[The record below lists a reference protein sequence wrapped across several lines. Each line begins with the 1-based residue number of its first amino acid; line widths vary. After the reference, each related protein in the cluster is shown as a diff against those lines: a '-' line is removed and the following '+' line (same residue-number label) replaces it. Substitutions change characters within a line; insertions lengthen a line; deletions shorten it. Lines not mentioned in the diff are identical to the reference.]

1 VIKVKKIIFLVIK
14 SVFTI
19 IILLTLVLFFYAAF
33 FYEPSPVEMETTENQ
48 ITENEKSSDINEEKR
63 LKEENEQRL
72 KESQI
77 QEKISELEVEK
88 TKDSTQDKVKI
99 SDALFMTVGNKATTK
114 SDIVNEIKIILILN
128 NQSYSAEK
136 RDQLQKLAVKSIVK
150 RNIKQI
156 ALENHNFFQFKQQDL
171 EIELMRLAK
180 NINVD
185 IETLKN
191 ICASNDIDFSII
203 EDQIKVELFWNSLI
217 FQLYKNRITIN
228 PDDINEKLKLTQ
240 NNKKTKEYLI
250 SEILMYVTQ
259 KDKLEEKIN
268 ELKNKIK
275 IEGFENVAKS
285 LSISES
291 AIRGG
296 DLGWLN
302 ENIIAEKIK
311 SNIINTPVG
320 QLSEPIML
328 REGVLIFKIRDKRNI
343 KNNKSL
349 EEIKNELVNAE
360 KTKMLQMYSLSHYD
374 KLRRAINIKFSNE

>member
-77 QEKISELEVEK
+77 QEKISELEVEM

-291 AIRGG
+291 AVRGG

>member
-1 VIKVKKIIFLVIK
+1 MIKVKKIIFLVTK

-33 FYEPSPVEMETTENQ
+33 FYEPSHVEIETTENQ
-48 ITENEKSSDINEEKR
+48 ITENEKPSDINEEK
-63 LKEENEQRL
+63 EQRL
-72 KESQI
+72 TESQI
-77 QEKISELEVEK
+77 REKISEPEVEK
-88 TKDSTQDKVKI
+88 TKDSTQGKVKI

-114 SDIVNEIKIILILN
+114 SDIVHEIKIILILN

-136 RDQLQKLAVKSIVK
+136 RDQLQELAVKSIIK
-150 RNIKQI
+150 RNVKQI
-156 ALENHNFFQFKQQDL
+156 ALENHNFFQFNQQDL
-171 EIELMRLAK
+171 ESELMKLAT
-180 NINVD
+180 NIDVD

-191 ICASNDIDFSII
+191 IFASNDIDFSII
-203 EDQIKVELFWNSLI
+203 EDQIKVQLFWNSLI
-217 FQLYKNRITIN
+217 FQIYKNRITID
-228 PDDINEKLKLTQ
+228 PDDINEKLKLIQ

-250 SEILMYVTQ
+250 SEILMNVTQ
-259 KDKLEEKIN
+259 KDKLEEEIDQ
-268 ELKNKIK
+268 LKNKIK

-291 AIRGG
+291 AVRGG

-302 ENIIAEKIK
+302 ENIISEKIK

-320 QLSEPIML
+320 QLSEPITL

-349 EEIKNELVNAE
+349 EEIKNELVNDE

-374 KLRRAINIKFSNE
+374 KLRRTINIKFNNE

>member
-1 VIKVKKIIFLVIK
+1 MIKIKKIIFLVTK

-19 IILLTLVLFFYAAF
+19 ILLLTLGLFFYAAF
-33 FYEPSPVEMETTENQ
+33 FYKPSHVEIETTENQ
-48 ITENEKSSDINEEKR
+48 ITENDKSSDINEEKEQS
-63 LKEENEQRL
+63 LKETQV
-72 KESQI
+72 
-77 QEKISELEVEK
+77 QEKISEPEVEK
-88 TKDSTQDKVKI
+88 AKDSTLDKVKI

-128 NQSYSAEK
+128 NQSYSAEE
-136 RDQLQKLAVKSIVK
+136 RDLLQELAVKSIVR
-150 RNIKQI
+150 RNVKQI
-156 ALENHNFFQFKQQDL
+156 ALENHNFYQFKQQDL

-185 IETLKN
+185 IETLKS

-217 FQLYKNRITIN
+217 FELYKSRITIN
-228 PDDINEKLKLTQ
+228 PDDINAKLKLIQ

-250 SEILMYVTQ
+250 SEILMNVTQ
-259 KDKLEEKIN
+259 KDKLEEEIDQ
-268 ELKNKIK
+268 LKNKIK

-291 AIRGG
+291 AVRGG

-302 ENIIAEKIK
+302 ENIISEKIK

-320 QLSEPIML
+320 QLSEPITL

-343 KNNKSL
+343 KNKKSL
-349 EEIKNELVNAE
+349 EEIKNELVNNE

-374 KLRRAINIKFSNE
+374 KLRRTINIKLNNE

>member
-33 FYEPSPVEMETTENQ
+33 FYEPSHVEMETTENQ

-77 QEKISELEVEK
+77 QEKISELEVEM

-99 SDALFMTVGNKATTK
+99 KDALFMIVGNKATTK